1 MYSRELLPQN
11 AGPMDAKLTSVWFN
25 LPPSFYRRVQRIAE
39 EGNELPED
47 VLRRGVRLVLQER
60 RRKLK
65 NQQKTSAKAG
75 AALVQIRWAKTSAS
89 DRRAM
94 ATALAAKRWGAN
106 SG

>member
-1 MYSRELLPQN
+1 
-11 AGPMDAKLTSVWFN
+11 MDAKLTSVWFN

-47 VLRRGVRLVLQER
+47 VLRRGLRLVLQER

-75 AALVQIRWAKTSAS
+75 AALVQIRWAKTTAS
-89 DRRAM
+89 ERRTI
-94 ATALAAKRWGAN
+94 ATSLAAKRWGGN